1 MVFVRALLCLMLGPV
16 AASAQGGAWSTV
28 QQPAIWVN
36 ATLDQAVSE
45 RAALWFDGH
54 WRRMEFG
61 REPQQLLLRP
71 GMQWTIRPGVRVG
84 AGYTYVA
91 TAPYGDSPNALPSRE
106 HRGWQQLSVAHRVGQ
121 VGLSYRLRWEQRWL
135 ATVRE
140 EPGPF
145 AYQQRARLLAR
156 AQVPLVRTSAGP
168 VIGFAYDEYFLP
180 VGHSDGENVRLQNR
194 AGVGIGIPLD
204 ARQRIDV
211 GYMHQWNR
219 ITPRETHEI
228 NHTLIVGW
236 VWTAA
241 R

>member
-1 MVFVRALLCLMLGPV
+1 MIRALALLCLLLFPV
-16 AASAQGGAWSTV
+16 AASAQGSAWSTV
-28 QQPAIWVN
+28 QQPAIWLN
-36 ATLDQAVSE
+36 ATIDQAVSE
-45 RAALWFDGH
+45 QAALWFDGH
-54 WRRMEFG
+54 WRRMELG

-71 GMQWTIRPGVRVG
+71 GIQWTLRPGVRVG

-91 TAPYGDSPNALPSRE
+91 TAPYGESPNALPTRE
-106 HRGWQQLSVAHRVGQ
+106 HRGWQQLSVAHRIGG

-135 ATVRE
+135 ASVQE
-140 EPGPF
+140 ELGPF

-156 AQVPLVRTSAGP
+156 AQASLAVMQTGAL
-168 VIGFAYDEYFLP
+168 IGFVYNEYFLP
-180 VGHSDGENVRLQNR
+180 IGHSDAENVRLQNR

-219 ITPRETHEI
+219 ITPRATHEI
-228 NHTLIVGW
+228 NHTLVIGW
-236 VWTAA
+236 VWTAS